1 MPDEYRGEKVLVFE
15 RSLLD
20 RLGGFQGYSL
30 DAARYLDA
38 ILERRNNRFH
48 DRSAAEQDPSQ
59 KQIIPYVLFVNGD
72 RIFSY
77 VRGKQSGEQR
87 LVGNRSVGVGGHI
100 NPGDEMLFSGAE
112 VASDRDA
119 YFEAV
124 RREIAEEVEVGADID
139 PRVVGLINDDGNAV
153 GRVHFGVVHVCELDG
168 DYVRKREQQITRSG
182 FYPIAELAGPRREEL
197 ESWSALAIDLLSDLR
212 AGP

>member
-1 MPDEYRGEKVLVFE
+1 MPDKYRGEKVLVFE

-20 RLGGFQGYSL
+20 GLGDFQGYSL

-38 ILERRNNRFH
+38 ILDRRNNRFH
-48 DRSAAEQDPSQ
+48 DRSAAEQDPSL
-59 KQIIPYVLFVNGD
+59 KQIIPYVLFVNVD
-72 RIFSY
+72 RVFSY

-124 RREIAEEVEVGADID
+124 RREIAEEVEVDGEID

-153 GRVHFGVVHVCELDG
+153 GRVHFGVVHVCELNSD
-168 DYVRKREQQITRSG
+168 DVRKREQQITRSG
-182 FYPIAELAGPRREEL
+182 FFPIGELAGPRREEL
-197 ESWSALAIDLLSDLR
+197 ESWSALAVEMLSDPR
-212 AGP
+212 ADR